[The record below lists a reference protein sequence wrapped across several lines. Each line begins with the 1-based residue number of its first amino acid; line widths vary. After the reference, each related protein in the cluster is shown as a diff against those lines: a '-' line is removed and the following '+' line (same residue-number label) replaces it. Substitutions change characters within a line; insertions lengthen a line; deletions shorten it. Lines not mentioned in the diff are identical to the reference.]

1 MIHRRH
7 LPALIPAIGAALA
20 PGARAANEREA
31 PGALMVG
38 TAAFGMRVSV
48 NARGTAFI
56 CGAGAE
62 TASPAAPVLRA
73 WSISPHGGKW
83 RCSLACAAPPP
94 TPPSRRGAR
103 RWPS

>member
-1 MIHRRH
+1 MIRRRH

-31 PGALMVG
+31 PGALMHG
-38 TAAFGMRVSV
+38 TAAFGVRVSV

-62 TASPAAPVLRA
+62 TASPASPVLRA
-73 WSISPHGGKW
+73 WSIAAW
-83 RCSLACAAPPP
+83 REMAVL
-94 TPPSRRGAR
+94 TGLRGPAGFR
-103 RWPS
+103 PGVS